1 MLDKYKKTVDTGLA
15 RSASRSIPRTWNAM
29 CSSSCNEETSYRIA
43 FGHFRSTVH
52 VLCLSIGDPTYQKK
66 IECSRRRK
74 NRNQC
79 PMRAMWSL
87 PVLDLSIGKYNVLA
101 YISGRGKE
109 ADEYLVVGRSL
120 LRNLRQ
126 HCLQPFRPRKVHSGR
141 YCT

>member
-101 YISGRGKE
+101 YIRVGVKKPMSRKIPVAQLKAPGRGRFI
-109 ADEYLVVGRSL
+109 VVGR
-120 LRNLRQ
+120 
-126 HCLQPFRPRKVHSGR
+126 
-141 YCT
+141 